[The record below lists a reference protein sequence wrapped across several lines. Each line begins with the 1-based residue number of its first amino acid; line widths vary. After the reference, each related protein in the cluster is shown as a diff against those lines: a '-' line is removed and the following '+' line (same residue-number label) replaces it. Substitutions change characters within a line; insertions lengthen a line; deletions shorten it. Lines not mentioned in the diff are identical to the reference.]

1 MSLKSLNVRL
11 ASLFSGIFLVCSML
25 LFIITY
31 TLLFTSL
38 KRQQDLEVQSRLLE
52 FWALYQINGI
62 DLLEEEVF
70 IHSYIGRGESSL
82 IRVAD
87 AKNGTLFL
95 YVPAKW
101 PGFDPESLE
110 SIDFTEGDKPVRLHI
125 GSGREIVEFASLRLP
140 DNNLLQIGF
149 SIEDRL
155 ETLMRFRRIYLI
167 MVVPLIALSF
177 AGGLFFSFR
186 SLKPIHDLIRVTRAI
201 IETGEINTRIPSK
214 GTGDE
219 LDTLILLFNRMLQKI
234 DTLIKGMRDALD
246 NVAHDLRTPMTRLVG
261 KAEMAL
267 QSSGEPRL
275 CREALSDCIKESE
288 SMLTLLNTIMDISEA
303 ETGAMRL
310 DRKVMDLSNLLT
322 DMVELYRY
330 PAEEKDV
337 SVAVNISEK
346 LQVSIDVN
354 RLRQVIVN
362 LLDNAIKYTPPKG
375 VIKIEAFCRKDRAVV
390 RIKNTGMGIP
400 EDELERIWDRFYRS
414 DRNME
419 APGLGLGLSLVKAI
433 VEAHEGSVAVNSTPE
448 EGTVFAF
455 ELPLPV

>member
-1 MSLKSLNVRL
+1 
-11 ASLFSGIFLVCSML
+11 ML
-25 LFIITY
+25 LFFITY

-62 DLLEEEVF
+62 DLLEKEVF
-70 IHSYIGRGESSL
+70 VHSYIGRGESFL
-82 IRVAD
+82 IRVSD
-87 AKNGTLFL
+87 AHNNTLFL
-95 YVPAKW
+95 YLPAKW

-110 SIDFTEGDKPVRLHI
+110 SIDFTEDDKPVRLHI

-140 DNNLLQIGF
+140 DKNLLQIGF

-155 ETLMRFRRIYLI
+155 EVLARFRRIYLI
-167 MVVPLIALSF
+167 VVVPLISLSF

-186 SLKPIHDLIRVTRAI
+186 SLKPIHDLIRVTRSI

-219 LDTLILLFNRMLQKI
+219 LDTLILLFNRMLQKM
-234 DTLIKGMRDALD
+234 GMRDALD

-267 QSSGEPRL
+267 KSSGEPRL

-303 ETGAMRL
+303 ETGAMKL
-310 DRKVMDLSNLLT
+310 DRKVIDLSSLLT

-337 SVAVNISEK
+337 SVAVNISDN
-346 LQVSIDVN
+346 LQVLLDVN
-354 RLRQVIVN
+354 RLRQVIAN

-375 VIKIEAFCRKDRAVV
+375 TIKIEAFCIKNHAVV
-390 RIKNTGMGIP
+390 RIKNTGTEIP

-433 VEAHEGSVAVNSTPE
+433 VEAHEGSVAVNSTPG
-448 EGTVFAF
+448 EGTVFSF
-455 ELPLPV
+455 KLPMPV